1 MEEKFRFEFSIN
13 FDENHLAV
21 IVYQSLY
28 PEVQEHSFERSK
40 IYLELKEKILVVKI
54 NARDLIAAK
63 ASINSILR
71 WISATTESLM
81 VITAV
86 E

>member
-13 FDENHLAV
+13 FDEKYLAV

-40 IYLELKEKILVVKI
+40 IYLELKEKIIVVKI

-81 VITAV
+81 AITTI